1 MLRATRI
8 LEALHCPFVI
18 NQNAYNI
25 LNRTIEKN
33 GLKQAASENGKG
45 IIAFKPLEQ
54 GLLTDRYLN
63 GIPADSRIRTDG
75 RFLHEDSLTD
85 AKLSAVKKLNDMA
98 EERGETLARM
108 AIKWV
113 MKDEAVTSVLIG
125 ASRQEQ
131 ILDNLRALED
141 SPLSQEE
148 LQKIDGITK
157 EVVY

>member
-1 MLRATRI
+1 
-8 LEALHCPFVI
+8 
-18 NQNAYNI
+18 
-25 LNRTIEKN
+25 
-33 GLKQAASENGKG
+33 
-45 IIAFKPLEQ
+45 
-54 GLLTDRYLN
+54 
-63 GIPADSRIRTDG
+63 
-75 RFLHEDSLTD
+75 
-85 AKLSAVKKLNDMA
+85 MA

-131 ILDNLRALED
+131 ILDNLRALEG

-157 EVVY
+157 DVIYLRK